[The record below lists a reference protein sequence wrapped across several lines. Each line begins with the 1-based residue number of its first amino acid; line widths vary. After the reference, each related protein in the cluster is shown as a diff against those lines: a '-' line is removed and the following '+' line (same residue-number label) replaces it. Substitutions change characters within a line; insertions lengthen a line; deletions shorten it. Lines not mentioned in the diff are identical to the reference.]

1 VSEARIVRDPRTQE
15 SRGFGFVTMAYPD
28 EVDRVLKNLGDAI
41 FEGRRLT
48 VEKVKRHLL
57 H

>member
-1 VSEARIVRDPRTQE
+1 
-15 SRGFGFVTMAYPD
+15 MAYPD

-48 VEKVKRHLL
+48 VEKVNRHLL
-57 H
+57 RWRKFAHLERLFRL